1 MRRFAAV
8 DYGTANPCVF
18 LDVRDDGKNFWVMN
32 EYYWDSAARRRQ
44 KTDAEY
50 AEDLEAFF
58 GGDRGVQVI
67 IDPSAA
73 SLKAELRN
81 RGFRILDAKNEV
93 REGIATTAVLIGRRR
108 VRVEKENCPCLL
120 KEVHSYVWDEKAR
133 QKGEERPLKEH
144 DHAMDAL
151 RYLCHTRTD
160 RFRRQ

>member
-1 MRRFAAV
+1 MPPWI
-8 DYGTANPCVF
+8 TAPRTPCVF
-18 LDVRDDGKNFWVMN
+18 LDVRDDGKTFWVMN

-50 AEDLEAFF
+50 AEDLAAFL
-58 GGDRGVQVI
+58 GEDRDVQVI
-67 IDPSAA
+67 VDPSAA

-81 RGFRILDAKNEV
+81 RGFRLLDAKNEV

-108 VRVEKENCPCLL
+108 VRVERNRCPCLI

-151 RYLCHTRTD
+151 RYLCHTLTD
-160 RFRRQ
+160 RFRR